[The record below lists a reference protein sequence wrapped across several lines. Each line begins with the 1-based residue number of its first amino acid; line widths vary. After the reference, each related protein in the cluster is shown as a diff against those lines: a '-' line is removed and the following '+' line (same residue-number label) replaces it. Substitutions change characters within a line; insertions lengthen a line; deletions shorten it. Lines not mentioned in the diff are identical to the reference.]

1 MTTIEYRK
9 DPVAFARDVLGFTPD
24 PNQAKLLGASQQY
37 VMVNC
42 HRQWGKTTMTAMRA
56 VHRAMTM
63 PGQQI
68 VVVSA
73 SLRQS
78 MALANRCRE
87 FAHQLHLTLRTEA
100 ANQGSIVFPNVS
112 VIRPLP
118 AHRDRVR
125 GFTAHFLILD
135 EAAAISDDVYS
146 AATPML
152 ASNSSASRRTRS
164 LSFAAGRRSEPFGV
178 G

>member
-1 MTTIEYRK
+1 MFRQSN
-9 DPVAFARDVLGFTPD
+9 DSAAFARQLLDFEPD
-24 PNQAKLLGASQQY
+24 ANQAKLISTKAQY

-42 HRQWGKTTMTAMRA
+42 HRQSGKTTMTAMRA
-56 VHRAMTM
+56 VHRVVHRAVTK

-68 VVVSA
+68 AVVSA

-100 ANQGSIVFPNVS
+100 ANKGSIVFPNNS

-125 GFTAHFLILD
+125 
-135 EAAAISDDVYS
+135 
-146 AATPML
+146 
-152 ASNSSASRRTRS
+152 
-164 LSFAAGRRSEPFGV
+164 
-178 G
+178 

>member
-9 DPVAFARDVLGFTPD
+9 YPAAFARDLLGFTPD

-56 VHRAMTM
+56 VHRAMSK

-78 MALANRCRE
+78 MALANKCRE

-100 ANQGSIVFPNVS
+100 ENKGSIVFPNSS

-125 GFTAHFLILD
+125 GFTAHFLIMD
-135 EAAAISDDVYS
+135 EAAAISDEVYS
-146 AATPML
+146 AATPIDRK
-152 ASNSSASRRTRS
+152 S
-164 LSFAAGRRSEPFGV
+164 V
-178 G
+178 V

>member
-1 MTTIEYRK
+1 MFLQSN
-9 DPVAFARDVLGFTPD
+9 DSAVFARQLLDFEPD
-24 PNQAKLLGASQQY
+24 ANQAKLLSTKAQY

-56 VHRAMTM
+56 VHWAMSK

-68 VVVSA
+68 AVVSA

-100 ANQGSIVFPNVS
+100 ANKGSIVFPNG
-112 VIRPLP
+112 PDM
-118 AHRDRVR
+118 AQ
-125 GFTAHFLILD
+125 
-135 EAAAISDDVYS
+135 
-146 AATPML
+146 
-152 ASNSSASRRTRS
+152 
-164 LSFAAGRRSEPFGV
+164 
-178 G
+178 

>member
-1 MTTIEYRK
+1 MFQQSN
-9 DPVAFARDVLGFTPD
+9 DSAAFARELRDFD
-24 PNQAKLLGASQQY
+24 PNVNQAKLLSTKAQY

-56 VHRAMTM
+56 AHRAVTM
-63 PGQQI
+63 PGQQS

-100 ANQGSIVFPNVS
+100 ANQGSIVFPNGS

-118 AHRDRVR
+118 
-125 GFTAHFLILD
+125 G
-135 EAAAISDDVYS
+135 
-146 AATPML
+146 
-152 ASNSSASRRTRS
+152 ASRPGARIYRRYGDGAS
-164 LSFAAGRRSEPFGV
+164 AGGLVGV
-178 G
+178 

>member
-1 MTTIEYRK
+1 MFQQSN
-9 DPVAFARDVLGFTPD
+9 DPTAFARELLDFEPD
-24 PNQAKLLGASQQY
+24 ANLAKLLSTKAPY

-42 HRQWGKTTMTAMRA
+42 HRQWGKTTLTAMRA
-56 VHRAMTM
+56 VHRAVTM
-63 PGQQI
+63 PKQQI

-87 FAHQLHLTLRTEA
+87 FAHQLHLTLRTET
-100 ANQGSIVFPNVS
+100 ANKGSMVFPNGS

-125 GFTAHFLILD
+125 GLRP
-135 EAAAISDDVYS
+135 IS
-146 AATPML
+146 
-152 ASNSSASRRTRS
+152 
-164 LSFAAGRRSEPFGV
+164 
-178 G
+178 

>member
-24 PNQAKLLGASQQY
+24 LSQAKLLGASQQY

-56 VHRAMTM
+56 VHWAMSK

-78 MALANRCRE
+78 MAFANRCRE

-100 ANQGSIVFPNVS
+100 ANKGSIVFPNGS

-118 AHRDRVR
+118 
-125 GFTAHFLILD
+125 G
-135 EAAAISDDVYS
+135 
-146 AATPML
+146 
-152 ASNSSASRRTRS
+152 ASRSR
-164 LSFAAGRRSEPFGV
+164 AWVYGRFSDTG
-178 G
+178 

>member
-1 MTTIEYRK
+1 MFQQSN
-9 DPVAFARDVLGFTPD
+9 DPAAFAREFLNFEPDV
-24 PNQAKLLGASQQY
+24 NQAKLLSTKAQY

-56 VHRAMTM
+56 VHRAVTK

-78 MALANRCRE
+78 MALANKCRE

-100 ANQGSIVFPNVS
+100 EN
-112 VIRPLP
+112 
-118 AHRDRVR
+118 
-125 GFTAHFLILD
+125 
-135 EAAAISDDVYS
+135 
-146 AATPML
+146 
-152 ASNSSASRRTRS
+152 
-164 LSFAAGRRSEPFGV
+164 
-178 G
+178 

>member
-9 DPVAFARDVLGFTPD
+9 DPVAFARDLLGFTPD

-56 VHRAMTM
+56 VHWAMSK

-68 VVVSA
+68 AVVSA

-87 FAHQLHLTLRTEA
+87 FAHQLHLTLRTK
-100 ANQGSIVFPNVS
+100 
-112 VIRPLP
+112 
-118 AHRDRVR
+118 
-125 GFTAHFLILD
+125 
-135 EAAAISDDVYS
+135 
-146 AATPML
+146 
-152 ASNSSASRRTRS
+152 RRIK
-164 LSFAAGRRSEPFGV
+164 GRLYFRMAR
-178 G
+178 

>member
-1 MTTIEYRK
+1 MTYARRWDRDPLTTAKLGLVMTTIEYRK
-9 DPVAFARDVLGFTPD
+9 DPVAFARDLLGFTPD
-24 PNQAKLLGASQQY
+24 PTQAKLLGASQQY

-56 VHRAMTM
+56 VHWAMSK

-68 VVVSA
+68 AVVSA

-100 ANQGSIVFPNVS
+100 ANKGSIVFPNG
-112 VIRPLP
+112 PDM
-118 AHRDRVR
+118 AQ
-125 GFTAHFLILD
+125 
-135 EAAAISDDVYS
+135 
-146 AATPML
+146 
-152 ASNSSASRRTRS
+152 
-164 LSFAAGRRSEPFGV
+164 
-178 G
+178 

>member
-1 MTTIEYRK
+1 MFRQSN
-9 DPVAFARDVLGFTPD
+9 DSAAFARQLLDFEPD
-24 PNQAKLLGASQQY
+24 ANQAKLISTKAQY

-42 HRQWGKTTMTAMRA
+42 HRQSGKTTMTAMRA
-56 VHRAMTM
+56 VHRAVHRAVTK

-68 VVVSA
+68 AVVSA

-100 ANQGSIVFPNVS
+100 ANKGSIVFPNNS

-125 GFTAHFLILD
+125 
-135 EAAAISDDVYS
+135 
-146 AATPML
+146 
-152 ASNSSASRRTRS
+152 
-164 LSFAAGRRSEPFGV
+164 
-178 G
+178 